1 MPSSKA
7 SCDGGWCATVPRCL
21 FTHAHWARLQ
31 GGHWVLGYS
40 DWGSLYPPT
49 LSLHS
54 ESCVGRV
61 YYPMAL
67 YHQDL
72 TLKPLV
78 VPLHIIVCPPN
89 MGGHCF
95 LNEETLERAPILLFN
110 RLVRCPAHECSFAR
124 LSCLL
129 LWMPS
134 YLHLPFSCIVSY
146 PVHQI
151 LASYAS

>member
-31 GGHWVLGYS
+31 GDHWVLGYS

-61 YYPMAL
+61 YYSMTL

-72 TLKPLV
+72 TLKPLSIARYC
-78 VPLHIIVCPPN
+78 LSSLKALTN
-89 MGGHCF
+89 MGSLHF

-110 RLVRCPAHECSFAR
+110 RLVRCSAHECSFAR

-134 YLHLPFSCIVSY
+134 YLHLPFSCIVS
-146 PVHQI
+146 
-151 LASYAS
+151 